1 MRSPRPTHGCT
12 SMTLVERDL
21 NVLWHPCAQM
31 RDYHDF
37 PPLEIVG
44 AQGCHLQLADG
55 TSLID
60 AISSWWCKALG
71 HRHPRLTAALHAQ
84 ADRFEHVLL
93 ANTTN
98 EPVVRFCERLLAV
111 AGGDLRKVFLSGDG
125 STGIEVALK
134 LAVQYQA
141 QSGSPQR
148 TRFAHLE
155 HGYHG
160 ESIATMSVSD
170 CALYRSPFAALCFP
184 ATVLTGLP
192 WRYGPED
199 PQWQD
204 ASAEWPAIE
213 RQLAPVAGQLA
224 GLIIEPVLQG
234 AGGMRLYSPDLLRRL
249 RAWCSAH
256 GVLLIADEVATGCG
270 RLGAWLGCHL
280 AEVTPDIAVLSKGLS
295 GGYLPLAATLTTQRI
310 YETFDGSWDS
320 GRAFLHSNT
329 YSGNALAVAVGNAV
343 LDVFHDEHILA
354 HVASHGPR
362 LRQGLTAMR
371 SPNLRGIRGCGMMA
385 AADLTQV
392 DGRPWPRER
401 RMGLRVFR
409 AAIRHGALLR
419 NLGDTVYLLPPL
431 IANDAVIDELL
442 DITGRAIAEAC
453 YDS

>member
-1 MRSPRPTHGCT
+1 
-12 SMTLVERDL
+12 MTLVERDL
-21 NVLWHPCAQM
+21 NVVWHPCAQM

-44 AQGCHLQLADG
+44 AQGCHLHLADG
-55 TSLID
+55 TTLID

-98 EPVVRFCERLLAV
+98 ESVVRFCERLLAV

-141 QSGSPQR
+141 QSGPGKGGSPQR
-148 TRFAHLE
+148 TRFAHLQ

-170 CALYRSPFAALCFP
+170 CALYRSPFATLCFP
-184 ATVLTGLP
+184 ATVLTDLP
-192 WRYGPED
+192 WRSGPED
-199 PQWQD
+199 PRWLD
-204 ASAEWPAIE
+204 AGDEWPAIE

-224 GLIIEPVLQG
+224 GIIIEPVLQG
-234 AGGMRLYSPDLLRRL
+234 AGGMRLYSPDLVRRL
-249 RAWCSAH
+249 SAWCTAH

-270 RLGAWLGCHL
+270 RLGAWMGCHL
-280 AEVTPDIAVLSKGLS
+280 AQVSPDIAVLSKGLS

-310 YETFDGSWDS
+310 YDAFDGSWDS

-329 YSGNALAVAVGNAV
+329 YSGNPLAVAVGNAV

-362 LRQGLTAMR
+362 LRQGLAAMR
-371 SPNLRGIRGCGMMA
+371 SPYLRQVRGCGMMA
-385 AADLTQV
+385 AADLTQAN
-392 DGRPWPRER
+392 GQSWPRER

-409 AAIRHGALLR
+409 AAIRRGALLR

-431 IANDAVIDELL
+431 IADAPLIAQLL
-442 DITGRAIAEAC
+442 SITEAAVAEATAEATH
-453 YDS
+453 D